1 MTASSTNVSTS
12 VYTPTVS
19 RQMTF
24 YGLITML
31 CRLPQDAV
39 LFGSTY
45 SNHPADTLCLRP
57 QLTELTTGYV
67 AGDVAFHTTV
77 SREVVTVGEFLE
89 FLLENRG
96 KTVKGDDRET
106 LVTNDCYVWVSVD
119 SDNFG
124 GVTGIRM
131 NQDGSY
137 MICTEHPYL

>member
-1 MTASSTNVSTS
+1 MTAPNTKASNPA
-12 VYTPTVS
+12 YAPTVS

-24 YGLITML
+24 YGLVTML

-45 SNHPADTLCLRP
+45 SNHPSDTLCLRP
-57 QLTELTTGYV
+57 QLTELTVGYV

-77 SREVVTVGEFLE
+77 SREVVTVGGFLE
-89 FLLENRG
+89 FLVENRG
-96 KTVKGDDRET
+96 KTVKGDDGET
-106 LVTNDCYVWVSVD
+106 LVTDDCYVWVSVD

-124 GVTGIRM
+124 AVTGIKM